1 MLENISHILQHIC
14 FLDRDK
20 PIVVGVSGGPDSL
33 CLFDLLRRCE
43 YKTIVAHMNHGL
55 RQAAD
60 EEELRLKST
69 VSMLGIPFVSQKID
83 VKNFARENKMSIEEG
98 AREARYRF
106 LFDQAK
112 ALHAQA
118 VVVGHNANDQV
129 ETVLMHL
136 LRGAGLAGLR
146 GMELR
151 LCPNAWSDEIPL
163 IRPLLN
169 FWREDILVYLSDRG
183 LFFETDESN
192 VDTSYYR
199 NRLRY
204 ELIPYLAG
212 YNPEISRAI
221 LRTSDLLRGEYA
233 VIENAV
239 QVASKE
245 CSFRQE
251 AGYVAMSV
259 NAWKSQSIAIQRS
272 LLRKAV
278 TVLTPGFRD
287 LDYAAIERAVL
298 FLNSHTTGKRH
309 LTAGITLSLERDDI
323 FLLLDDAELPS
334 YDWPQ
339 IHEDMVFELEIP
351 GECRFRNGW
360 VLRSHPVVDV
370 ERIFHI
376 VVENED
382 LYRVWMDLDKL
393 SVPLIVRARAPGDRI
408 QVIGMG
414 GQSTKLSDLMIN
426 AKLPQRLRQ
435 SWPIVVSSKFVA
447 WVPGLR
453 MSDSYR
459 VTPETQHVA
468 CLELTRD
475 QANEHHML

>member
-43 YKTIVAHMNHGL
+43 YKSIVAHLNHGL
-55 RQAAD
+55 RQTAD
-60 EEELRLKST
+60 EEEQRLKST
-69 VSMLGIPFVSQKID
+69 VSMLGIPYVSQKID
-83 VKNFARENKMSIEEG
+83 VKNFARENRMSIEEG

-106 LFDQAK
+106 LFEQAK
-112 ALHAQA
+112 VLHAQA

-169 FWREDILVYLSDRG
+169 FWREDILAYLSDRG

-192 VDTSYYR
+192 IDTSYYR
-199 NRLRY
+199 NRMRY

-221 LRTSDLLRGEYA
+221 LRTSELLRAEYA

-239 QVASKE
+239 QAASRE

-251 AGYVAMSV
+251 AGYVAMSAS
-259 NAWKSQSIAIQRS
+259 AWKSQPIAIQRS

-278 TVLTPGFRD
+278 AGLNPGLRD
-287 LDYAAIERAVL
+287 LDYAAIERAVI
-298 FLNSHTTGKRH
+298 FLNSHSTGKCD
-309 LTAGITLSLERDDI
+309 LTAGITLSLEREDI
-323 FLLLDDAELPS
+323 FLLLGGAELPAD
-334 YDWPQ
+334 DWPQ
-339 IHEDMVFELEIP
+339 IQEGMVFELEIP

-360 VLRSHPVVDV
+360 VLKSYLVVDL
-370 ERIFHI
+370 ERIFRI

-382 LYRVWMDLDKL
+382 LYRVWMDLDQL
-393 SVPLIVRARAPGDRI
+393 SVPLIIRPRLPGDRI
-408 QVIGMG
+408 QVLGMG

-426 AKLPQRLRQ
+426 AKLPQRVRQ
-435 SWPIVVSSKFVA
+435 SWPVVVSGKYVA
-447 WVPGLR
+447 WAPGLR
-453 MSDSYR
+453 MNERYR
-459 VTPETQHVA
+459 VVPETLRAA

-475 QANEHHML
+475 EPT

>member
-1 MLENISHILQHIC
+1 MLENISHILQQIC

-20 PIVVGVSGGPDSL
+20 PVVVGVSGGPDSL

-55 RQAAD
+55 RPTAD

-83 VKNFARENKMSIEEG
+83 VKKFAMENRMSIEEG

-106 LFDQAK
+106 LFEQAK

-118 VVVGHNANDQV
+118 VAVGHNANDQV

-151 LCPNAWSDEIPL
+151 LCPNTWSDEIPL
-163 IRPLLN
+163 VRPLLN
-169 FWREDILVYLSDRG
+169 YWREDILAYLSDRG

-221 LRTSDLLRGEYA
+221 LRMAELLRGEYT

-239 QVASKE
+239 EAASKE

-251 AGYVAMSV
+251 AGYVALSAS
-259 NAWKSQSIAIQRS
+259 AWKSQSIAVQRS
-272 LLRKAV
+272 LLRKAMA
-278 TVLTPGFRD
+278 VLKPGLRD
-287 LDYAAIERAVL
+287 LDYAAIERAII
-298 FLNSHTTGKRH
+298 FLNSRYTGKCD
-309 LTAGITLSLERDDI
+309 LSGGITLSLERDDI
-323 FLLLDDAELPS
+323 FLLRDDAELPA
-334 YDWPQ
+334 DNWPQ
-339 IHEDMVFELEIP
+339 IPEDLVFKLEIP

-360 VLRSHPVVDV
+360 VLRSHIVVDV
-370 ERIFHI
+370 ERIFQI

-382 LYRVWMDLDKL
+382 RYRVWMDLDQL
-393 SVPLIVRARAPGDRI
+393 SVPLIIRPRAPGDRI
-408 QVIGMG
+408 QVLGMRD
-414 GQSTKLSDLMIN
+414 QSTKLSDLMIN
-426 AKLPQRLRQ
+426 AKLPQRARRF
-435 SWPIVVSSKFVA
+435 WPVILSGNHVV

-453 MSDSYR
+453 MNERYR
-459 VTPETQHVA
+459 VIAETHRAA
-468 CLELTRD
+468 CLELTQD
-475 QANEHHML
+475 EPT